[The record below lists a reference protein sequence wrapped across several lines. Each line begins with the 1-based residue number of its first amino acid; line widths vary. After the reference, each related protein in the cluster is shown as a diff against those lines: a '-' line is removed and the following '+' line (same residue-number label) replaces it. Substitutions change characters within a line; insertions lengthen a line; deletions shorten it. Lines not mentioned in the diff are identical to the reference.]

1 MQSGDLVTSAQKI
14 EEAQAAV
21 EEATRILMEATEAP
35 IEPVPEAPAE
45 APATDA

>member
-1 MQSGDLVTSAQKI
+1 MTWAQKI

-21 EEATRILMEATEAP
+21 EEATRILMEATDAP
-35 IEPVPEAPAE
+35 AEPAPEAPAE